1 MDSIHE
7 IAGLIYKIA
16 INYPLGPVIV
26 LASFYLIYD
35 GYDKSRSLQIYLSLI
50 ALAWS
55 LFTVYMAIVR

>member
-16 INYPLGPVIV
+16 IDYPLGPVIA
-26 LASFYLIYD
+26 LASLYLVYD
-35 GYDKSRSLQIYLSLI
+35 GYDKSRSLQTYLSLI

-55 LFTVYMAIVR
+55 LFTVYTAIIR

>member
-7 IAGLIYKIA
+7 ISGLIYKIA
-16 INYPLGPVIV
+16 INNPLGPVVV

-35 GYDKSRSLQIYLSLI
+35 GYDKGRSLQIYLSLI

-55 LFTVYMAIVR
+55 LFTVYMTMIR